1 MEREG
6 RGKQL
11 NSFLYKA
18 SPLNLDMLSGV
29 YAGAI
34 FEGMASR
41 KKGVRCWIA
50 AGMPIDFLATASEP
64 NLQWRLLRMKSNILL
79 NANGKGNGKRVLLDY
94 PFVMMSFE
102 KWKRNEHRTSSYIF
116 GFDLF

>member
-1 MEREG
+1 
-6 RGKQL
+6 
-11 NSFLYKA
+11 
-18 SPLNLDMLSGV
+18 MLSGV

-34 FEGMASR
+34 FEGMVSG

-79 NANGKGNGKRVLLDY
+79 NSNGKGMAKGFFLIT
-94 PFVMMSFE
+94 
-102 KWKRNEHRTSSYIF
+102 HSS
-116 GFDLF
+116 